1 MGFSARSQRKCLA
14 PFGSFARGC
23 GAQQD
28 ARKNSCAENTR
39 ALARIR
45 AGTHRARVPRGAHLR
60 PGPCRPRLW
69 PCAVRASGLG
79 GKRRDGI
86 PPPQSAQPERVSGES
101 RNGFEPCSPTETTSQ
116 ASLGRIA
123 PCPPRANTPPP
134 SAPFPRPAAAVAVP
148 RLHAG
153 WPAGAPGPAGAA
165 AGSREPPSA
174 LPCDG
179 LTPPHRA
186 ARRCALAPHP
196 IMMGPNTRALLR
208 LGHER
213 RQGPRR
219 SRRAAPPA
227 ACTESLISA
236 ALWGGPGATR
246 SARAAPLAGR
256 GPRPGYW
263 HRTGGCGAM
272 GLARRRRSTMMG
284 LEPARP
290 GLRAPPVFAGRDMAI
305 GHRDGPR
312 DCAPRACLS

>member
-1 MGFSARSQRKCLA
+1 MDFAARSQRKCLA
-14 PFGSFARGC
+14 PFGSFARDC
-23 GAQQD
+23 GAQQV
-28 ARKNSCAENTR
+28 ARKNSCAEKTR
-39 ALARIR
+39 AHPRRHAP
-45 AGTHRARVPRGAHLR
+45 RARVPARTFAPVR
-60 PGPCRPRLW
+60 AARAR
-69 PCAVRASGLG
+69 AVRASGLG

-86 PPPQSAQPERVSGES
+86 PPPQSAQPEGVSGES
-101 RNGFEPCSPTETTSQ
+101 RNGFEPCSPTESTSQ
-116 ASLGRIA
+116 ASLARTAPRPGR
-123 PCPPRANTPPP
+123 PPRASTPPP
-134 SAPFPRPAAAVAVP
+134 SARFPRPAAAVAVP

-153 WPAGAPGPAGAA
+153 WPAGALGPAGAA
-165 AGSREPPSA
+165 AGSPEPPSA

-179 LTPPHRA
+179 LTPLHRA

-196 IMMGPNTRALLR
+196 IMTSPNTRALLR
-208 LGHER
+208 SGHER
-213 RQGPRR
+213 REGPRR

-227 ACTESLISA
+227 ARTESLISA
-236 ALWGGPGATR
+236 ALWGGLGATR
-246 SARAAPLAGR
+246 STRAAPLAGR

-272 GLARRRRSTMMG
+272 GLARRRSSTMMG